1 MPKTKNTN
9 KENIETESTTS
20 LFPIEVT
27 YKDLDGNEQTIHMKS
42 EITLA
47 EEYALLNSAVDSV
60 ISEDMGFQPMW
71 MEYAF
76 RYQILNYFS
85 DYVLSDDINE
95 NHNNIFKTNLFEMVS
110 TKIKH
115 LSGLS
120 SNFYE
125 MVDYK
130 KQCFTN
136 KTKADD
142 LYSEATELVS
152 DLRNIVQ
159 EYKSKVTDKDV
170 KNVKKILKNLASI
183 NFDGKKITD
192 FIVSKLGFLFSKY
205 QKKDDSN
212 VVVLN
217 PKE

>member
-9 KENIETESTTS
+9 NNTIKTESTTS

-27 YKDLDGNEQTIHMKS
+27 YKDLNGNEQTIHMKS

-76 RYQILNYFS
+76 RYQILNYFT

-95 NHNNIFKTNLFEMVS
+95 NHNIIMKSNLFETVS
-110 TKIKH
+110 SNIKQ
-115 LSGLS
+115 LSNLS

-125 MVDYK
+125 MVEYK
-130 KQCFTN
+130 KQCLAN
-136 KTKADD
+136 KSQLDFLCSDIRNLVAE
-142 LYSEATELVS
+142 YS
-152 DLRNIVQ
+152 
-159 EYKSKVTDKDV
+159 SKVDEKDI
-170 KNVKKILKNLASI
+170 KNIKKFLKNIA
-183 NFDGKKITD
+183 N
-192 FIVSKLGFLFSKY
+192 SKVNWETVFNNML
-205 QKKDDSN
+205 QKQQKSGATNN
-212 VVVLN
+212 VVNLN